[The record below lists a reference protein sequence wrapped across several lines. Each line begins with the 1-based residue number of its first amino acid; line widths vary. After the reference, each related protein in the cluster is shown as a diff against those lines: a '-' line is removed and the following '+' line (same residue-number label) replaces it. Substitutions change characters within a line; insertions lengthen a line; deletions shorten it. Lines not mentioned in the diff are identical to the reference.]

1 MMQGDTGCG
10 EHSVCWVG
18 GAGEDLGVR
27 EACRVVGQPWEETER
42 GHQGNTMGECFDRT
56 QRIGFLLDETC

>member
-1 MMQGDTGCG
+1 MLRGEGRGGPGC
-10 EHSVCWVG
+10 
-18 GAGEDLGVR
+18 R

-56 QRIGFLLDETC
+56 QHVGFMLDETC